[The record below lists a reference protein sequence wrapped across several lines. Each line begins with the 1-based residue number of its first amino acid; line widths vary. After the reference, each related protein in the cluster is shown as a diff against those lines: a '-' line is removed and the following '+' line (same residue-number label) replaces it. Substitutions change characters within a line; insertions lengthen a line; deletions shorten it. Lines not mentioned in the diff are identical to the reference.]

1 MKIFLPVA
9 VSEDHSSSEGP
20 MYEINDQPRQG
31 RYRSIFRTP
40 FSELAGWLCANLNNY
55 PGPVIDTDLTSPPE
69 HPSSPG
75 HLDS

>member
-40 FSELAGWLCANLNNY
+40 FSELAGWLCIVLNAQH
-55 PGPVIDTDLTSPPE
+55 GTIIDTDLIATSRF
-69 HPSSPG
+69 SDSPG
-75 HLDS
+75 CPDS